1 MSAEIIPVIPAVM
14 ISTGVVSWANPPVS
28 GQQVTS
34 TATPG
39 RHHDARTLLVVSTAV
54 QISPLGAARTVILA
68 GLLAAYRRVRVRLA
82 TAPRPRTV
90 IDINLMD
97 RRREHPRCPVSRL
110 AGSRLRSDADYQMH
124 SDPTYLNAN
133 EYVHDKHGDEH
144 TDMGCSSPSPS
155 APIRPWRSLQTESDG
170 TRYVLTGE
178 QDRGS
183 IRFGRGKA
191 PGSKTASQGLAEQP
205 HRDASGPNRWRSRVA
220 ALQVRTGRASPA
232 YHFSAR

>member
-97 RRREHPRCPVSRL
+97 RRRENPRCPVSRL

-133 EYVHDKHGDEH
+133 EYVHDKHGDER
-144 TDMGCSSPSPS
+144 TDMGVFKSISECSNSPMAVPTNR
-155 APIRPWRSLQTESDG
+155 IRWDALCADG
-170 TRYVLTGE
+170 RTRPRI
-178 QDRGS
+178 D
-183 IRFGRGKA
+183 
-191 PGSKTASQGLAEQP
+191 
-205 HRDASGPNRWRSRVA
+205 
-220 ALQVRTGRASPA
+220 QVR
-232 YHFSAR
+232 